1 MPLAFVH
8 YLTDGV
14 LKISYD
20 MTEDGRLIV
29 YDMVY
34 SEDYKLIGNTG
45 KLFDYKLFDIDLP
58 SQ

>member
-1 MPLAFVH
+1 M
-8 YLTDGV
+8 

-20 MTEDGRLIV
+20 MTEDGKLIV

-45 KLFDYKLFDIDLP
+45 ELFSYKLFDIDLP
-58 SQ
+58 QQ